1 MNISCLLFDRMTTLD
16 AIGPTTILARM
27 PGAKVSFVGLNK
39 GEIRSVQSELGMVA
53 DYDLADAPS
62 SDIIIIPG
70 GPGVRDLL
78 GNQRVL
84 NWLRSEYRS
93 AKWIASVCTGSLL
106 LGAAGLLQ
114 GRKAT
119 THWTA
124 VDELRSFGAKPV
136 SERVII
142 DGRLAMG
149 AGVSSGIDLA
159 LSLVSLL
166 TDEETARAIQLK
178 VEYDPQ
184 PPFSGGTPQ
193 KESAEI
199 IDLVRTFKPAM
210 AEAL

>member
-1 MNISCLLFDRMTTLD
+1 MKISCLLFDRMTTLD

-27 PGAKVSFVGLNK
+27 PGAEISFVGLEK
-39 GEIRSVQSELGMVA
+39 GEIRSVQSKLGMIA
-53 DYDLADAPS
+53 DYDLANAPS

-78 GNQRVL
+78 GNQKVL

-93 AKWIASVCTGSLL
+93 AKWIVSVCTGSLL

-124 VDELRSFGAKPV
+124 FDELRNFGAKPV
-136 SERVII
+136 AERMVI

-149 AGVSSGIDLA
+149 AGVSAGIDLA
-159 LSLVSLL
+159 LALVSLI
-166 TDEETARAIQLK
+166 TDEDTARAIQLK
-178 VEYDPQ
+178 IEYDPQ

-193 KESAEI
+193 KESADI
-199 IDLVRTFKPAM
+199 IDLVRTFQPPM
-210 AEAL
+210 AKAQ

>member
-1 MNISCLLFDRMTTLD
+1 MQISCLLFDRMTTLD
-16 AIGPTTILARM
+16 AVGPTTILARI
-27 PGAKVSFVGLNK
+27 PGAKISYVGLQQ
-39 GEIRSVQSELGMVA
+39 GEVRSVQSKLGMSV
-53 DYDLADAPS
+53 DHDLASAPQ

-78 GNQRVL
+78 DNQKVL

-93 AKWIASVCTGSLL
+93 AKWIVSVCTGSLL

-124 VDELRSFGAKPV
+124 FDELRNFGAKPV
-136 SERVII
+136 SERIVI

-159 LSLVSLL
+159 LNLTSML

-178 VEYDPQ
+178 IEYDPQ
-184 PPFSGGTPQ
+184 PPFRGGTPQ
-193 KESAEI
+193 KETAEI
-199 IDLVRTFKPAM
+199 VDLVRTFQPPM
-210 AEAL
+210 AQAL